1 MQLWVAILLFL
12 LSVAGAVL
20 SARKLRHNKP
30 LRVVCI
36 ALCAVIAA
44 ACAVYIVL
52 TVIMLYAASTP
63 CSSALPAQ
71 ETAHQLDALMG
82 FCSAIFLAEVTPFY
96 FFSTARP
103 IR

>member
-44 ACAVYIVL
+44 ACAVYIAL
-52 TVIMLYAASTP
+52 TAIMLYAASTSDLLHFMQGKKP
-63 CSSALPAQ
+63 ISS
-71 ETAHQLDALMG
+71 T
-82 FCSAIFLAEVTPFY
+82 S
-96 FFSTARP
+96 
-103 IR
+103 

>member
-44 ACAVYIVL
+44 VCAVYIAL
-52 TVIMLYAASTP
+52 TAIMLYAASTK
-63 CSSALPAQ
+63 
-71 ETAHQLDALMG
+71 
-82 FCSAIFLAEVTPFY
+82 
-96 FFSTARP
+96 
-103 IR
+103 

>member
-52 TVIMLYAASTP
+52 T
-63 CSSALPAQ
+63 
-71 ETAHQLDALMG
+71 
-82 FCSAIFLAEVTPFY
+82 AITK
-96 FFSTARP
+96 
-103 IR
+103 

>member
-44 ACAVYIVL
+44 ACAVYIAL
-52 TVIMLYAASTP
+52 TA
-63 CSSALPAQ
+63 
-71 ETAHQLDALMG
+71 
-82 FCSAIFLAEVTPFY
+82 
-96 FFSTARP
+96 TARRNRRCSHRNSEP
-103 IR
+103 KS

>member
-52 TVIMLYAASTP
+52 TAIMLYAASTTP
-63 CSSALPAQ
+63 I
-71 ETAHQLDALMG
+71 TANQL
-82 FCSAIFLAEVTPFY
+82 T
-96 FFSTARP
+96 FSLTSTS
-103 IR
+103 